1 MKSFVTLAST
11 SHLAEGQHDLPYG
24 QHLEHGGG
32 GGGDDDGRGQ
42 HGEHVSVWDERGQH
56 ACGII
61 IEHSGTDNI
70 KLDPV
75 PHGQR
80 LEHCGGG
87 DRDDDGKG
95 QHGEHVSVRDERG
108 QHAYGIIIE
117 LDSVPHGQHLE
128 HGGGGG
134 GDDDGRGQHGEH
146 VSVRDERGQHARD
159 IITSIDYTA
168 YSNYACHRNLDT
180 RATVE

>member
-1 MKSFVTLAST
+1 MQCKHINDVDVL
-11 SHLAEGQHDLPYG
+11 
-24 QHLEHGGG
+24 LEH
-32 GGGDDDGRGQ
+32 
-42 HGEHVSVWDERGQH
+42 
-56 ACGII
+56 A
-61 IEHSGTDNI
+61 GTD
-70 KLDPV
+70 
-75 PHGQR
+75 
-80 LEHCGGG
+80 
-87 DRDDDGKG
+87 
-95 QHGEHVSVRDERG
+95 
-108 QHAYGIIIE
+108 IIE

>member
-42 HGEHVSVWDERGQH
+42 HGEHVSVWDEQGQH

-75 PHGQR
+75 PY
-80 LEHCGGG
+80 L
-87 DRDDDGKG
+87 
-95 QHGEHVSVRDERG
+95 
-108 QHAYGIIIE
+108 
-117 LDSVPHGQHLE
+117 PHGYVFANARSRRKRCRKAVDARRLRYGLRTRHHHCIRQQNHDTE
-128 HGGGGG
+128 AEE
-134 GDDDGRGQHGEH
+134 DEICEESEICTVSGQ
-146 VSVRDERGQHARD
+146 
-159 IITSIDYTA
+159 Y
-168 YSNYACHRNLDT
+168 
-180 RATVE
+180 